1 MAYGATFLNCWPIVF
16 VLADKKR
23 ELEVSQSHRSKTYL
37 LTNEKDSN
45 TLFRRAHIYYNGE
58 NGRKKILY
66 LFRLQPTIKTKQFYP
81 FLHTSGF

>member
-1 MAYGATFLNCWPIVF
+1 MADGATFLNYWPIVF
-16 VLADKKR
+16 VLAEKK
-23 ELEVSQSHRSKTYL
+23 ESQR
-37 LTNEKDSN
+37 
-45 TLFRRAHIYYNGE
+45 FPIPRRANIYYNGE